1 MSVMLLGA
9 VTASTKNILKKR
21 QQNKFEG
28 GARRR
33 RIFFVLLKIPE
44 VKRKGDKHSLK
55 VHEDES
61 F

>member
-44 VKRKGDKHSLK
+44 VKRKGDKK
-55 VHEDES
+55 NTV
-61 F
+61 